1 MVQVQVE
8 VTGEPQH
15 GVPPRAMRGEEEE
28 EDAENTDHDARALLA
43 AASSG
48 DDEKVRHTCTI

>member
-1 MVQVQVE
+1 MVQV
-8 VTGEPQH
+8 
-15 GVPPRAMRGEEEE
+15 EEE
-28 EDAENTDHDARALLA
+28 EDAENADHDAGALLA